1 MPQYLFEIEL
11 YITATSPEEAEVI
24 IERELDKIEIDKI
37 EILNQ
42 EEINET
48 TGI

>member
-11 YITATSPEEAEVI
+11 YITATGPKEAEVI
-24 IERELDKIEIDKI
+24 IERELNKIEIDRI

-42 EEINET
+42 EEINESCNS
-48 TGI
+48 